1 MLSIF
6 RVIRNFKRNP
16 LHLAAEN
23 GNTIGVKSLIQENS
37 DVNARDFLV
46 RTALHL
52 AAGRGHRDVVISLL
66 EAGANP
72 YLGDFRG
79 KTPMEVTENNEIAR
93 WVRFYF
99 RIFSFSC

>member
-1 MLSIF
+1 MF

-37 DVNARDFLV
+37 DVNARDGLR

-93 WVRFYF
+93 WVRFF
-99 RIFSFSC
+99 FSIFFLFYVMC